1 MQYNNLIYNS
11 GPVNVKDYVS
21 NRYNIVHNQL
31 YEDALYNYIYGYVK
45 DLITKNIF
53 YNLFCAM
60 NNCITEFN
68 DIEKIAYLDNI
79 NNIKQ
84 NQLYKII
91 SIEDIHNSLNT
102 ENPLINME
110 YTTILMNY
118 INNSSYSNE
127 FNNVF
132 KELSIDNITKE
143 KYINYIIVNIVSL
156 MEDIKT
162 KITEIQHIDVNNNIN
177 KYFSDFI
184 IRYRNS
190 LYITHENELTLF
202 NTELSNNEIFIYEE
216 QYKMDYH
223 IGFNKDGYFIL
234 DIDDDI
240 DITNAYDQ
248 LYYMMSYINYLLLGM
263 LYDHITKLYIDS
275 NTIIEKPN
283 IEYYMPSSI
292 IIYQKSYPH
301 RKKVVDL
308 TPYWSDYNDHSNVN
322 IEDIK
327 IKEEE
332 IRDSQIEDI
341 NYVTGKLK
349 VYSKMYDIEYN
360 IDKKYISENTNIDDE
375 LINNT
380 FIQIYK
386 NNY

>member
-11 GPVNVKDYVS
+11 GPVNVKDYIS

-31 YEDALYNYIYGYVK
+31 YEDALNNYLYGYVK
-45 DLITKNIF
+45 DLITKNIL
-53 YNLFCAM
+53 YYLFFAM

-68 DIEKIAYLDNI
+68 DIDEIVYLDNL

-84 NQLYKII
+84 NQLYKIF
-91 SIEDIHNSLNT
+91 SIDEIQNSLNS
-102 ENPLINME
+102 NLPLINIE
-110 YTTILMNY
+110 YTNILIKY

-127 FNNVF
+127 FNKIF
-132 KELSIDNITKE
+132 DELSIDNITKE

-162 KITEIQHIDVNNNIN
+162 KITEIQHIDITNNIN
-177 KYFSDFI
+177 EYFSDFI

-190 LYITHENELTLF
+190 LYIANENDLSLF
-202 NTELSNNEIFIYEE
+202 TTEISDNEIFIYEE

-240 DITNAYDQ
+240 DINNAYDQ
-248 LYYMMSYINYLLLGM
+248 LYYMMSYINYKLLDL
-263 LYDHITKLYIDS
+263 LYNDIKSIYIDS

-301 RKKVVDL
+301 RKKIIDL
-308 TPYWSDYNDHSNVN
+308 TPYWSNYNDHSNIN

-349 VYSKMYDIEYN
+349 VYSKMHDIEYN
-360 IDKKYISENTNIDDE
+360 IDKKYINENTNIDDE